1 MFLMVVTLM
10 YICVGAE
17 FLSEKVV

>member
-1 MFLMVVTLM
+1 MFLMLVTLM